1 MSFDWKSTLA
11 TVAPGLAALAGGPL
25 WGGAVKIL
33 ADKVLGKSASG
44 DPVADEATLAGIMA
58 NGVPP
63 ELRARVIEAETMLK
77 AEAIKAGVREK
88 EIAAETERAYIADA
102 ANARQAHADNVGV
115 LRLGYLIN
123 IASYL
128 TVAGVL
134 YGCFALMT
142 QPGGLNVDPGIAAT
156 VGAVVGGAVQWLMSN
171 AQQAN
176 GFFFGSSP
184 GSRQKDAEL
193 GRAAAAAVEQAGKRR
208 T

>member
-1 MSFDWKSTLA
+1 MAFDWKSTLA

-33 ADKVLGKSASG
+33 ADKVLGPRASG
-44 DPVADEATLAGIMA
+44 DPVEDEATLAGIMA

-63 ELRARVIEAETMLK
+63 ELRARILEAETALK
-77 AEAIKAGVREK
+77 TEAIKAGVETKR
-88 EIAAETERAYIADA
+88 IDAETERAYISDA
-102 ANARQAHADNVGV
+102 ANARQAHGDNVGV

-123 IASYL
+123 VASYG
-128 TVAGVL
+128 TVFAVL
-134 YGCFALMT
+134 YGCFQLLNR
-142 QPGGLNVDPGIAAT
+142 PGGLQVDAGLAAT
-156 VGAVVGGAVQWLMSN
+156 VGSVVGAAVQWLMSN

-193 GRAAAAAVEQAGKRR
+193 GRAAAAAVESAGKRK